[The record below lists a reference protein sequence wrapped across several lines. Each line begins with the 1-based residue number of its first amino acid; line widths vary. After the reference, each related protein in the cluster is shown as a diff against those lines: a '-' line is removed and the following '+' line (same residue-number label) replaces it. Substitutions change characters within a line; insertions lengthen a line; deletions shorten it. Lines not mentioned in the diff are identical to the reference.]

1 MKVKLKMINMISP
14 MEMMQTCIRF
24 ISHHAKSKQQRAK
37 EIDVPS
43 NVLVCQATVN
53 YNV

>member
-1 MKVKLKMINMISP
+1 MISP
-14 MEMMQTCIRF
+14 MEMMQTCMMRNE
-24 ISHHAKSKQQRAK
+24 SNAKSKQQRAK